1 MVDKSSIFNYTH
13 PEESSGYLL
22 WQLTMLW
29 QRKMKKE
36 LDKIDLTHTQFVVLA
51 VLAWLSGTNKVV
63 TQIDI
68 AKHAKTDK
76 MMTSKV
82 LRTLQD
88 KGFIERTEHLTD
100 TRAKSVIITN
110 LGLEKIRQA
119 AKIVDLVDNDFFVF
133 NKKNSESFNMS
144 MIELLKA
151 NEK

>member
-1 MVDKSSIFNYTH
+1 MVDKSNIFNYTH

-68 AKHAKTDK
+68 ASHAKTDR

-82 LRTLQD
+82 LMTLQD

-100 TRAKSVIITN
+100 TRAKSVIITDS
-110 LGLEKIRQA
+110 GLHIIRQA
-119 AKIVDLVDNDFFVF
+119 AQIVDIVDKDFFGF
-133 NKKNSESFNMS
+133 IKKDSESFNKS

>member
-1 MVDKSSIFNYTH
+1 MVDKSNIFNYTH

-22 WQLTMLW
+22 WQLTMMW

-51 VLAWLSGTNKVV
+51 VLAWLSGTNNVV

-68 AKHAKTDK
+68 ASHAKTDR

-82 LRTLQD
+82 LRTLQE
-88 KGFIERTEHLTD
+88 KGFIGRTEHLTD
-100 TRAKSVIITN
+100 TRAKSVIVTN
-110 LGLEKIRQA
+110 SGIDIVRQA
-119 AKIVDLVDNDFFVF
+119 VRIVDLVDKEFFGSNKRGSEIF
-133 NKKNSESFNMS
+133 NKS
-144 MIELLKA
+144 MVDLLKA